1 MRFFFRSRQIIYF
14 LLFGVS
20 VITISPSYAQSF
32 NQTRAMDFGRIALT
46 TYDQVGTLTLDPD
59 GSYTASSE
67 IVVIDAPVPA
77 RFEGGGFPANTAATL
92 VVTDGNATLGGG
104 GTGQIFTVK
113 DYVSSPSTLVS
124 NGAGDLIFDLGATL
138 RSEGDGNSYTDGDY
152 SADITVSVVF

>member
-1 MRFFFRSRQIIYF
+1 MKLFSCSRGGAYF
-14 LLFGVS
+14 LSFAFSSLVAS
-20 VITISPSYAQSF
+20 HSHAQSF
-32 NQTRAMDFGRIALT
+32 NQTRAMDFGRVALT
-46 TYDQVGTLTLDPD
+46 TYDQVGTLVLDPD

-92 VVTDGNATLGGG
+92 VVTDGDATLGGG
-104 GTGQIFTVK
+104 GTGQVFTIR

-152 SADITVSVVF
+152 STDITVSVVF